1 MEKMKLSFP
10 VRRGVGKR
18 RHLPSL
24 ISRDLLL
31 TSDKLGHA
39 KSILTHQA
47 TDTPE
52 ISISQKE

>member
-10 VRRGVGKR
+10 LRRGVGNS

-24 ISRDLLL
+24 IFRDLLL
-31 TSDKLGHA
+31 TSDKLGRA